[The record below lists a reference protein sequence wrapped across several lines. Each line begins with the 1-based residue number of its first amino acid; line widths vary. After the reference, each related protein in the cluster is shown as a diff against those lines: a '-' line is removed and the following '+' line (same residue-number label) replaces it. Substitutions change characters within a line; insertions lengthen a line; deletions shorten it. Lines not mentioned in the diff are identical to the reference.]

1 MAGREFLRFEG
12 SSLTFGEVEERTLR
26 LAGAL
31 HGVGVGPSDRVA
43 IMLPNGLEFPLLWLA
58 VARVGGV
65 VVPVNPGYGESDL
78 THVLRD
84 SGARL
89 AIGEPE
95 QMPKLGAVADSCP
108 ELRTLRRVAALS
120 EAAQAEAAQP
130 GAPQEA
136 ARAGC
141 RAAADR
147 PGDVVTIQY
156 TSGTT
161 GFPKGCLLTHEYWIA
176 LAEQVRDSCSLEPG
190 DVCLT
195 AQPFYYMDPAWNMVA
210 ALLVGIPLVILPR
223 FSASTFWGSVRR
235 SGATFFYCIG
245 TMPTYLLKQPE
256 DPANERGHRVRR
268 VLCSGIPPRHHGRLE
283 ERFGCPWRETYGST
297 ELGCALLAP
306 FSDADC
312 VGSGA
317 MGAPVPGR
325 EVKVVDGRGE
335 RVPRGI
341 PGEMLVRGGA
351 TMLGYHGLPEE
362 TARWRQDGWARTGD
376 LVVEEENGYYRIVG
390 RIKDMIR
397 RAGENI
403 AAAEVEAVLC
413 DHPAVRAAACVPVPD
428 EDRGEEVKAYVQ
440 LRPDPSSRDVSPD
453 ELTEFA
459 RGRLAAFK
467 VPRYIQFVE
476 SFPMTPSERIAKARL
491 LENEEGAAA
500 GAYDTTLGAWI

>member
-12 SSLTFGEVEERTLR
+12 SSLTFGEVEERTAR

-31 HGVGVGPSDRVA
+31 RGVGVGPSDRVA

-65 VVPVNPGYGESDL
+65 IVPVNPGYGESDL
-78 THVLRD
+78 KHLLRD
-84 SGARL
+84 SGACL
-89 AIGEPE
+89 AIGGPE
-95 QMPKLGAVADSCP
+95 QMPKLAAVADRCP
-108 ELRTLRRVAALS
+108 ELRSLRQASELS
-120 EAAQAEAAQP
+120 ESAPEAARSA
-130 GAPQEA
+130 APQEA
-136 ARAGC
+136 ARTGC
-141 RAAADR
+141 REDAGR

-161 GFPKGCLLTHEYWIA
+161 GFPKGCLLTYEYWIE

-195 AQPFYYMDPAWNMVA
+195 AQPFHYMDPAWNMVA
-210 ALLVGIPLVILPR
+210 ALLVGIPLVILPS

-245 TMPTYLLKQPE
+245 AMPTYLLKQPE

-268 VLCSGIPPRHHGRLE
+268 VLCSGIPRRQHRRLE
-283 ERFGCPWRETYGST
+283 ERYGCPWRETYGST
-297 ELGCALLAP
+297 ELGCVLLAP

-317 MGAPVPGR
+317 MGAPVTGR
-325 EVKVVDGRGE
+325 EVKVVDERGE
-335 RVPRGI
+335 RVPCGV

-351 TMLGYHGLPEE
+351 SMLGYHGLPEE
-362 TARWRQDGWARTGD
+362 SARWRQDGWARTGD
-376 LVVEEENGYYRIVG
+376 LVVEDENGYYRIVG
-390 RIKDMIR
+390 RLKDMIR

-413 DHPAVRAAACVPVPD
+413 DHPAVRAAACVSVPD

-440 LRPDPSSRDVSPD
+440 LRSDPSSRDVSPD
-453 ELTEFA
+453 ELAEFA

-476 SFPMTPSERIAKARL
+476 SFPMTPSERIAKGRL
-491 LENEEGAAA
+491 LENQENATA
-500 GAYDTTLGAWI
+500 GAYDTALGAWV

>member
-26 LAGAL
+26 LADAL
-31 HGVGVGPSDRVA
+31 RGVGVEASDRVA

-58 VARVGGV
+58 VVRVGGV

-78 THVLRD
+78 KHVLCD

-89 AIGEPE
+89 AIGGPE
-95 QMPKLGAVADSCP
+95 QMPKLAAVAVRCP
-108 ELRTLRRVAALS
+108 ELRTLRQASELAGS
-120 EAAQAEAAQP
+120 APEAAQA
-130 GAPQEA
+130 
-136 ARAGC
+136 AG
-141 RAAADR
+141 R

-176 LAEQVRDSCSLEPG
+176 LAEQVRDSCSLERG

-195 AQPFYYMDPAWNMVA
+195 AQPLHYMDPAWNMVA
-210 ALLVGIPLVILPR
+210 SLLVGIPLVILPR

-245 TMPTYLLKQPE
+245 AMPTYLLKQPE
-256 DPANERGHRVRR
+256 DPANERGHGVRR

-283 ERFGCPWRETYGST
+283 ERYGCPWRETYGST
-297 ELGCALLAP
+297 ELGCVLVAP

-325 EVKVVDGRGE
+325 EVKVVDERGE
-335 RVPRGI
+335 RVPRGV

-362 TARWRQDGWARTGD
+362 TTRWRQDGWARTGD
-376 LVVEEENGYYRIVG
+376 LVVEDESGYYRIVG
-390 RIKDMIR
+390 RMKDMIR

-413 DHPAVRAAACVPVPD
+413 DHPAVRAAACVSVPD
-428 EDRGEEVKAYVQ
+428 EDRGEEVKAFVQ
-440 LRPDPSSRDVSPD
+440 LRSDSSSRDVSPD
-453 ELTEFA
+453 ELAEFA
-459 RGRLAAFK
+459 RARLAAFK

-476 SFPMTPSERIAKARL
+476 SFPMTPSERIAKGRL
-491 LENEEGAAA
+491 LENQENATA
-500 GAYDTTLGAWI
+500 GAYDTTIGAWV